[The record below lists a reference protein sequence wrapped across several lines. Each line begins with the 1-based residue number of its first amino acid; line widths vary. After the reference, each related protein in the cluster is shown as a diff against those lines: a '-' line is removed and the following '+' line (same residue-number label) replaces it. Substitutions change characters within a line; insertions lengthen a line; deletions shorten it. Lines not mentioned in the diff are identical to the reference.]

1 MTNDSF
7 YFSENED
14 FSKDELVMKC
24 KVCGDKASGIHY
36 GVESCEGCKVSLEI
50 LKKIIWEL
58 LANPSCCSRSFFLS
72 KRVFGWIV
80 GVSTFLMLSNLR

>member
-1 MTNDSF
+1 MKILF

-36 GVESCEGCKVSLEI
+36 GVESCEGCKVS
-50 LKKIIWEL
+50 K
-58 LANPSCCSRSFFLS
+58 
-72 KRVFGWIV
+72 
-80 GVSTFLMLSNLR
+80 